1 MYKIFG
7 NSKFR
12 FKSCRLEFEFVTK
25 KGQHKILYCLID
37 GLYVLKRSYKNIR
50 LKVSRGRNYTLELIF

>member
-12 FKSCRLEFEFVTK
+12 FKSCRLEFRFVTE

-37 GLYVLKRSYKNIR
+37 GLSVYKNSFKIIT
-50 LKVSRGRNYTLELIF
+50 LKVYRGRN